1 MMPLGIDGAIGDYRI
16 PLMKKHVPSTE
27 NCMPSTE
34 NTCHRRKTAY
44 HPRKLH
50 VIHGK
55 TRAADV
61 PAVHLSIDG
70 CLPLLMAQIL
80 IMALFISIKPIR
92 TKL

>member
-44 HPRKLH
+44 HPRKTACH
-50 VIHGK
+50 PRKNTCRWCSSGSFINWWMPSFV
-55 TRAADV
+55 
-61 PAVHLSIDG
+61 DG
-70 CLPLLMAQIL
+70 TNFDNGTLY
-80 IMALFISIKPIR
+80 FY
-92 TKL
+92 